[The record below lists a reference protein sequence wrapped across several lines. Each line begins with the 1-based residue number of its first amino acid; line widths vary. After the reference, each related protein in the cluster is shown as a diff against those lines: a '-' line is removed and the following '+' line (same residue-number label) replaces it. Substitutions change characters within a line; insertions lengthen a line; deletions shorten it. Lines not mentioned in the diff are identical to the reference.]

1 MLVFYQ
7 YFIDWE
13 MLLKHFL
20 FVEREVIGFRIN
32 LFPIKYVQFDVV
44 LVLWSEDKY
53 KKIDLKNNNNSQAC
67 TVSIK
72 IREYGMNDNETFIF

>member
-1 MLVFYQ
+1 
-7 YFIDWE
+7 

-53 KKIDLKNNNNSQAC
+53 KKIDLKNNNNSQAR